1 MHRFA
6 IISAVVALAAAPA
19 TRTATPP
26 GSAAPVDAGSR
37 TFKFHYGV
45 TIRDI
50 PPDAKHL
57 AIWVPIPQTDR
68 HQTVRDLK
76 IQSPLPYRTETEP
89 RYGNTVLHL
98 ESDSPLPPTI
108 DLVLDAVVER
118 QAYRVLGDGAK
129 DTSPGDD
136 KPSKRDL
143 EADRLVPIDG
153 KIAVTAAEVTRDAK
167 TPMQTARAIYD
178 YVTQELKYD
187 KSGQGWGRGD
197 AIYACDVRKGNC
209 TDFHSLIIGMARAS
223 GIPARFVIG
232 FPLPDDRKQGD
243 ISGYHC
249 WAELYVKGV
258 GWLPVDSSEA
268 SKHPEKREQF
278 FGGLDANRVTFSTG
292 RDLELRSA
300 SDPLNFL
307 VYPHVE
313 VDGKPFGGVDK
324 RFSFSDLGT

>member
-6 IISAVVALAAAPA
+6 IISAVVAMAAAPA
-19 TRTATPP
+19 ARAATP
-26 GSAAPVDAGSR
+26 AAGTPAAETTSR

-57 AIWVPIPQTDR
+57 AIWVPIPTTDR

-118 QAYRVLGDGAK
+118 QAYSVLGGGA
-129 DTSPGDD
+129 TNANDD

-153 KIAVTAAEVTRDAK
+153 KIASTAAEVTRDAK
-167 TPMQTARAIYD
+167 TPIQTARAIYD
-178 YVTQELKYD
+178 YVTRELKYD

-209 TDFHSLIIGMARAS
+209 TDFHSLIIGMARAC

-232 FPLPDDRKQGD
+232 FPLPDDRKEGD
-243 ISGYHC
+243 IPGYHC
-249 WAELYVKGV
+249 WAELYVKGI

-268 SKHPEKREQF
+268 SKHPERREQF
-278 FGGLDANRVTFSTG
+278 FGGLDANRVEFTTG

-313 VDGKPFGGVDK
+313 VDGKPFSGVDK

>member
-1 MHRFA
+1 MFLAAWGFTAAAGAARA
-6 IISAVVALAAAPA
+6 DNRAAAAAP
-19 TRTATPP
+19 
-26 GSAAPVDAGSR
+26 SSLESR

-50 PPDAKHL
+50 PSDAKHL

-76 IQSPLPYRTETEP
+76 IQSPLPYRTEKESH
-89 RYGNTVLHL
+89 YGNTILHL
-98 ESDSPLPPTI
+98 ESDSPLPSSI

-118 QAYRVLGDGAK
+118 QAYTVLGNGAEK
-129 DTSPGDD
+129 PRDD

-167 TPMQTARAIYD
+167 TPMQQARAIYD

-197 AIYACDVRKGNC
+197 AVYACDVRRGNC
-209 TDFHSLIIGMARAS
+209 TDFHSLIIGMARAR

-232 FPLPDDRKQGD
+232 FPLPEDRKQGD
-243 ISGYHC
+243 IAGYHC
-249 WAELYVKGV
+249 WAELYVQGV

-268 SKHPEKREQF
+268 SKHPEKRELF
-278 FGGLDANRVTFSTG
+278 FGGLDANRIELTTG